1 MGVQGKPGLHSQFQA
16 SLGYRVRYC
25 LKTCR
30 EPERRLSVEECLLCK
45 RNEDQ
50 GLESSIQIKAGWLW
64 PHTPKTLALHWEVEM
79 GGSLGSLVSQCS

>member
-1 MGVQGKPGLHSQFQA
+1 MGSRNVSCPLDEVSILQTEMDASGLGKQLNRQES
-16 SLGYRVRYC
+16 
-25 LKTCR
+25 
-30 EPERRLSVEECLLCK
+30 LLCK